1 VASAVAFWVNGTAPT
16 RASRW
21 LPPPT
26 ARRRARRA
34 ATVAAAVPLL
44 VAAAAVDLVKDAWA
58 RGPGSAAPGNAYRVV
73 ARRR

>member
-1 VASAVAFWVNGTAPT
+1 
-16 RASRW
+16 
-21 LPPPT
+21 
-26 ARRRARRA
+26 
-34 ATVAAAVPLL
+34 VAAAVPLL